1 MRACVVLALLG
12 GFLTN
17 CEFDQVLA
25 EHDHNSQPAGKHRSL
40 QVRSGSISS
49 PWFTLVVAFASVFA
63 GNERVWLGYALI
75 PLLSHYSI
83 TIPSL
88 AMLYN

>member
-40 QVRSGSISS
+40 QVLAAKYFLAVIHIGRG
-49 PWFTLVVAFASVFA
+49 FR
-63 GNERVWLGYALI
+63 ERLRWK
-75 PLLSHYSI
+75 
-83 TIPSL
+83 
-88 AMLYN
+88 